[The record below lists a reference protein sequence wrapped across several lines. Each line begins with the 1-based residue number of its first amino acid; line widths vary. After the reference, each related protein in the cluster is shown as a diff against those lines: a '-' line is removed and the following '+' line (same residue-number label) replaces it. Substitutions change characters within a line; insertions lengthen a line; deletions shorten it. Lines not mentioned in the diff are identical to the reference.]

1 MNMRFLVSVVVLF
14 IVSMAL
20 GFVVHGLVLGSEY
33 QKLTPNLFR
42 TEQDGQ
48 AHFAWMLVAHVIL
61 AIGFTWIYRAGRDAR
76 PWLGQGVR
84 FGIAVALLA
93 PIPTYLIYYAVQPMP
108 FDLVVKQVV
117 LDTIAMVVMGIVAA
131 AVNRDPV
138 RASARDMDEDLSP
151 MPR

>member
-14 IVSMAL
+14 VVSMVL
-20 GFVVHGLVLGSEY
+20 GFVVHGLALGAEY

-48 AHFAWMLVAHVIL
+48 AHFGWMLIAHVFM
-61 AIGFTWIYRAGRDAR
+61 AVGFTWIYRAGRDNR

-84 FGIAVALLA
+84 FGLAVAVLA
-93 PIPTYLIYYAVQPMP
+93 PIPGYLIYYAVQPMP
-108 FDLVVKQVV
+108 FDLVVKQIVF
-117 LDTIAMVVMGIVAA
+117 DTISMVLMGIVAA

-138 RASARDMDEDLSP
+138 VAVVQEPAEDLTA

>member
-14 IVSMAL
+14 IVSMVL
-20 GFVVHGLVLGSEY
+20 GFVVHGLVLGGEY

-42 TEQDGQ
+42 AEPDAQ
-48 AHFAWMLVAHVIL
+48 AHFAWMLLAHVFL
-61 AIGFTWIYRAGRDAR
+61 AVGFTWIYRAGRDAR

-93 PIPTYLIYYAVQPMP
+93 PIPTYLIYFAVQPMP
-108 FDLVVKQVV
+108 FDLVVKQVA
-117 LDTIAMVVMGIVAA
+117 LDTIAMIVMGIAAA
-131 AVNRDPV
+131 AVNRDPI
-138 RASARDMDEDLSP
+138 RAPAHDMDEDLSP